1 MKFVLNRQP
10 NAVALRPGEDNLLN
24 WVNGFLDTVKKNG
37 ELNAIHQK
45 WLGTDLP
52 ELPAKS

>member
-1 MKFVLNRQP
+1 
-10 NAVALRPGEDNLLN
+10 
-24 WVNGFLDTVKKNG
+24 VKKNG

-52 ELPAKS
+52 AAVTASKS